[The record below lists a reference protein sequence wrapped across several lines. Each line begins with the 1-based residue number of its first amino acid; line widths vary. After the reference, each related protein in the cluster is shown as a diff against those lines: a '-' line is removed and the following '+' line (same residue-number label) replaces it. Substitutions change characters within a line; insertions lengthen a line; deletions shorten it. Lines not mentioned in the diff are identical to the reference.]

1 MAGAMSMSE
10 NRWDRLRRRGT
21 VPVMITQSPISPV
34 TDPSP
39 PDTIPTVNPTSTSRI
54 SAMPTPAAA
63 TRFTNI
69 ESPVGELLLT
79 ANAAGALTRLYFPER
94 ISPQQAGWTHDDA
107 PFLEARRQLAA
118 YFAGE
123 LQDFDLR
130 LAPSGTPFQL
140 QVWRA
145 LREIPYGATAS
156 YGEIAR
162 AVGAPDAA
170 RAVGGANNRN
180 PIAIVIPCHR
190 VIGASGSLT
199 GYGGGLDR
207 KRLLLELEA
216 GTPTLV

>member
-1 MAGAMSMSE
+1 
-10 NRWDRLRRRGT
+10 
-21 VPVMITQSPISPV
+21 MITQSLA
-34 TDPSP
+34 SP
-39 PDTIPTVNPTSTSRI
+39 PTVPTPRNQIPTDISTPTSRTS
-54 SAMPTPAAA
+54 AAA
-63 TRFTNI
+63 TRFAYI
-69 ESPVGELLLT
+69 ESPVGELLVT
-79 ANAAGALTRLYFPER
+79 ADAAGALTRLYFPGR
-94 ISPQQAGWTHDDA
+94 ISPQEAGWTHDEA
-107 PFLEARRQLAA
+107 PFVELRRQLDA

-123 LQDFDLR
+123 LEDFDLR
-130 LAPSGTPFQL
+130 LAPSGTSFQL

-162 AVGAPDAA
+162 AVGQPAAA

-180 PIAIVIPCHR
+180 PIAIIVPCHR
-190 VIGASGSLT
+190 VIGAGGSLT

>member
-1 MAGAMSMSE
+1 
-10 NRWDRLRRRGT
+10 
-21 VPVMITQSPISPV
+21 MITQSHSSPSLASQL
-34 TDPSP
+34 TDS
-39 PDTIPTVNPTSTSRI
+39 TPTSKI
-54 SAMPTPAAA
+54 PADVPNPSVPLAATA
-63 TRFTNI
+63 TRFAYL
-69 ESPVGELLLT
+69 ESPVGELLVT
-79 ANAAGALTRLYFPER
+79 ADAACALTRLQFPGR
-94 ISPQQAGWTHDDA
+94 SSSRQAGWTHDEA
-107 PFLEARRQLAA
+107 PFVELRRQLDA

-123 LQDFDLR
+123 LRDFDLR

-145 LREIPYGATAS
+145 LCEIPYGATAS

-162 AVGAPDAA
+162 AVGAPEAA

-216 GTPTLV
+216 GTPALV

>member
-1 MAGAMSMSE
+1 MSE
-10 NRWDRLRRRGT
+10 NRLAYALRRGT
-21 VPVMITQSPISPV
+21 VPVMITQSRPPQSPPSQSRTSPP
-34 TDPSP
+34 TDPAP
-39 PDTIPTVNPTSTSRI
+39 PNEIPTAIANPSTP
-54 SAMPTPAAA
+54 APAAA
-63 TRFTNI
+63 TRFTYI
-69 ESPVGELLLT
+69 ESPVGELLVT
-79 ANAAGALTRLYFPER
+79 ADGAGALTRLHFPGR
-94 ISPQQAGWTHDDA
+94 TSPQRAGWTRDET
-107 PFLEARRQLAA
+107 PFVEPRRQLDA

-123 LQDFDLR
+123 LEDFDLR

-216 GTPTLV
+216 GTPALV